1 MKHYQDM
8 RSTNPIVNSI
18 YDQWQKFRIICL
30 TMGRDLSH
38 EEHEYCREPSEG
50 RPLVELINIFAEFT
64 TLSAGIDSVDQSN
77 HEACQKLL
85 DACLAQRN
93 SLLKWYAQRI
103 KSIGGG
109 PLISI
114 DEFCCTDIDP
124 VDVIFGRPYS
134 FVSLDNATL
143 HVFYWI
149 AMVIV
154 SPMIYRAQTFVRSL
168 EHGSKF
174 RSDYVSD
181 PDHLLVAVYADE
193 VIRAVPFFAQD
204 KNKLLGPHMV
214 MFWVAAACKAY
225 INLGTCKKF
234 DWCQKTLGSFG
245 HRGFESCLHYRGY
258 AWDYWNP
265 MNSCTADPFLPAS
278 VRNELKSGSPSFE
291 SEDQVSDM
299 SEYGQS
305 PFVNCVEWVSS
316 ERDLANYTL
325 ENSLLEDSWQKGPT
339 CYVATR

>member
-1 MKHYQDM
+1 MQAQFM
-8 RSTNPIVNSI
+8 LPTTILIVLTV
-18 YDQWQKFRIICL
+18 QICL
-30 TMGRDLSH
+30 TMGRDLTD
-38 EEHEYCREPSEG
+38 EEYKYCREPSEG

-64 TLSAGIDSVDQSN
+64 PLSAGIDSFDQSN

-93 SLLKWYAQRI
+93 SLLEWYAQRI

-109 PLISI
+109 PLIPI

-124 VDVIFGRPYS
+124 VDVVFGSPYN
-134 FVSLDNATL
+134 FVSLDNAML

-154 SPMIYRAQTFVRSL
+154 SLMICRAQIFVRLL
-168 EHGSKF
+168 EHGNKF
-174 RSDYVSD
+174 CGGYLSD
-181 PDHLLVAVYADE
+181 PDYLRGAIYADE
-193 VIRAVPFFAQD
+193 IIRAVPFFAQN

-214 MFWVAAACKAY
+214 MFGVAAACKAY
-225 INLGTCKKF
+225 VNLGAFKKF

-258 AWDYWNP
+258 VWDYWSP
-265 MNSCTADPFLPAS
+265 MNSCTADPFLAVS
-278 VRNELKSGSPSFE
+278 VRTELKSGSPSFE

-299 SEYGQS
+299 S
-305 PFVNCVEWVSS
+305 
-316 ERDLANYTL
+316 
-325 ENSLLEDSWQKGPT
+325 
-339 CYVATR
+339 